1 MSGFLDIIIVCVI
14 LSNFALLGSGR
25 IHIHIRVVGMQGLL
39 VGFLPILLGPI
50 DQMSRN
56 IILSLVSMG
65 IKGVLFPILLFY
77 TVRTVRIRREI
88 DPYVGYP
95 FAMVSGI
102 AFLLISVWLSGK
114 LVPAAAVDVH
124 VFLLAVALSTSFVG
138 LFCIVSRKLAISQ
151 AIGYFVFE
159 NGIWMFGSELVEGI
173 PLLLELAIL
182 LDVFVAVFVLGI
194 AIYQINK
201 RFEHI
206 DVTKIDSLKG

>member
-1 MSGFLDIIIVCVI
+1 
-14 LSNFALLGSGR
+14 
-25 IHIHIRVVGMQGLL
+25 
-39 VGFLPILLGPI
+39 
-50 DQMSRN
+50 MSRN

-77 TVRTVRIRREI
+77 TVRTIKIRRET
-88 DPYVGYP
+88 DPFVSYP
-95 FAMVSGI
+95 FAMVAGI
-102 AFLLISVWLSGK
+102 VFLLVSLWLSKK
-114 LVPAAAVDVH
+114 LVPAAAVNVH
-124 VFLLAVALSTSFVG
+124 LFLLAVALSTSFVG

-159 NGIWMFGSELVEGI
+159 NGIWMFGAELVEGI

-194 AIYQINK
+194 AIYEINK